1 MKLLLPLFLSF
12 AMVYNAPSAKNNS
25 LSASIKTTDIDT
37 TGHKIKAH
45 ITSFPV
51 PNVASKLFYV
61 QRDPNTNTIIYD
73 LNTDNKG
80 ELDAEKPVRAY
91 WIKYNDKGQKEE
103 LNFIQRKF
111 AYGLVTKP
119 LDNGK
124 FDVRF
129 VSYKKYPLELMKSAT
144 DNKYHIYATIAKKQ
158 VILNRIFVR
167 IEGGSLM
174 IPNVLYVEVK
184 GTDPATGKEIMERFK
199 P

>member
-1 MKLLLPLFLSF
+1 MHHMPAVTNTKYHFDDS
-12 AMVYNAPSAKNNS
+12 
-25 LSASIKTTDIDT
+25 DT
-37 TGHKIKAH
+37 SSKKIKAKNG
-45 ITSFPV
+45 ITFPV
-51 PNVASKLFYV
+51 PPVSKLFYI

-73 LNTDNKG
+73 LNMDSKG
-80 ELDAEKPVRAY
+80 DPDPENPVHVY
-91 WIKYNDKGQKEE
+91 WIKYNERGQKEE

-129 VSYKKYPLELMKSAT
+129 VSYKKYPLSLMRSAT
-144 DNKYHIYATIAKKQ
+144 DNKYHIFATIEKKQ
-158 VILNRIFVR
+158 AILNKIYIK
-167 IEGGSLM
+167 IEGGTFWV
-174 IPNVLYVEVK
+174 PNVVYVEVK

>member
-1 MKLLLPLFLSF
+1 MNIAFSFLLNFFLIFPALP
-12 AMVYNAPSAKNNS
+12 AVCNIPSNRPFYLTSDTSSRK
-25 LSASIKTTDIDT
+25 IKT
-37 TGHKIKAH
+37 KAL
-45 ITSFPV
+45 SFPV
-51 PNVASKLFYV
+51 PAVPGKLFYV

-73 LNTDNKG
+73 LNVNTNG
-80 ELDAEKPVRAY
+80 ELNTENPVHVY
-91 WIKYNDKGQKEE
+91 WIKYNERGQKEE

-129 VSYKKYPLELMKSAT
+129 VSYKKYPLSLMKSSI
-144 DNKYHIYATIAKKQ
+144 DNKYHIYATIEKKQ
-158 VILNRIFVR
+158 AILNRIFIK
-167 IEGGSLM
+167 IEGGTFWV
-174 IPNVLYVEVK
+174 PNVVYVEVK